1 MKKNFKKVIL
11 FAVLVVGM
19 FVFTGCI
26 KPYNTP
32 EYVEIESHQ
41 TAFLIPLEG
50 KTSDQSAFMS
60 EEYLENAQIATKR
73 IKIDKRWNQTGRRGW
88 KGVWI
93 PTQKVILV
101 DRLPIT
107 REWTESSSNG
117 TSSHNEG
124 IMAESKESISF
135 MVRMNVSAQVDEVD
149 ASKFLYRYNSKS
161 LAQIMDTEIRAK
173 VESKFVEESS
183 KRLLSEI
190 HTQKEEMMTSVREL
204 IIPYFKERGINI
216 TVIGLKGDITYPNKE
231 IQKSIDDKFKTT
243 QTVITQQSENERVIS
258 KAQAEVESAKLQA
271 QALNTT
277 IELRKLEI
285 ELKQAEAMY
294 EMGKNWRPSVI
305 GGNITQFLKMD
316 DLK

>member
-1 MKKNFKKVIL
+1 MKKNLKKVLL
-11 FAVLVVGM
+11 FTVMVVGM

-88 KGVWI
+88 QGDWI

-107 REWTESSSNG
+107 REWTESASNG

-124 IMAESKESISF
+124 IMAESRESISF
-135 MVRMNVSAQVDEVD
+135 MVRMNISAQVDEVD

-183 KRLLSEI
+183 KRLLSDI
-190 HTQKEEMMTSVREL
+190 HTQKEEMMTEVRNSV
-204 IIPYFKERGINI
+204 IPYFKERGINI
-216 TVIGLKGDITYPNKE
+216 TVIGLKGDVTYPNKE
-231 IQKSIDDKFKTT
+231 IQKSIDDKFKTA
-243 QTVITQQSENERVIS
+243 QTVTTQASENERLIS
-258 KAQAEVESAKLQA
+258 KAQAEVEAAKLQA
-271 QALNTT
+271 QALQTT
-277 IELRKLEI
+277 MELRKLEI

-305 GGNITQFLKMD
+305 GGNITQFLNVD

>member
-1 MKKNFKKVIL
+1 MKKIL
-11 FAVLVVGM
+11 LFM
-19 FVFTGCI
+19 FVLIALFGFTGCI

-88 KGVWI
+88 KGNWI

-107 REWTESSSNG
+107 REWTESSTNG

-124 IMAESKESISF
+124 IMAESRESISF
-135 MVRMNVSAQVDEVD
+135 MVRMNISAQIDEVD

-183 KRLLSEI
+183 KRMLSDI
-190 HTQKEEMMTSVREL
+190 HTQKEEMMTATRESV
-204 IIPYFKERGINI
+204 IPYFKERGINI

-231 IQKSIDDKFKTT
+231 IQKSIDDKFKTA
-243 QTVITQQSENERVIS
+243 QTIITQQSENERLIS
-258 KAQAEVESAKLQA
+258 KAQAEVEAAKLQA
-271 QALNTT
+271 QALGTT
-277 IELRKLEI
+277 LELRKLEI
-285 ELKQAEAMY
+285 ELKKAEAMY
-294 EMGKNWRPSVI
+294 EIGKNWRPEII
-305 GGNITQFLKMD
+305 GGNLTQFLDVK
-316 DLK
+316 